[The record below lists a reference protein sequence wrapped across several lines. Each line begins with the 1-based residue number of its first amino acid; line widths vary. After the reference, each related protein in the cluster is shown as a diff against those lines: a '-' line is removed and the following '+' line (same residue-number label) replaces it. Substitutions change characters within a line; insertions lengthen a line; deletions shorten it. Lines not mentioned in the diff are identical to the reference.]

1 MPVEAFDAIA
11 AHYSDGRRFYHT
23 LEHIAAL
30 IALFGAFR
38 PLALDP
44 GAVELALWFHD
55 IVYDTRAADNEEKS
69 AELMR
74 ALIGDALAPGLADK
88 TAAMILATK
97 HNAAPTDRDT
107 QLVVDLDLSILGAAP
122 AAFDRYDADIRREYD
137 WVPEEQYRAGRKAVL
152 QHFLERSP
160 LYHHAPLQARF
171 ATQARRNLRAALNR
185 L

>member
-1 MPVEAFDAIA
+1 
-11 AHYSDGRRFYHT
+11 
-23 LEHIAAL
+23 
-30 IALFGAFR
+30 
-38 PLALDP
+38 
-44 GAVELALWFHD
+44 
-55 IVYDTRAADNEEKS
+55 
-69 AELMR
+69 
-74 ALIGDALAPGLADK
+74 
-88 TAAMILATK
+88 MILATK
-97 HNAAPTDRDT
+97 HNAAPSDPDT

-160 LYHHAPLQARF
+160 LYHRAPLQARF